1 MAKRQRF
8 IALLG
13 GALSTTIMLTGCLG
27 NPPSKQGASTA
38 TAPTTTA
45 PAVAANADLEVK
57 TISLGYIPI
66 LEAAPLVIGV
76 EKGFFAKHGLE
87 VNLSKQASWGA
98 ARDNLVLGAGGGGID
113 GGQWQLPMPQMISE
127 GAITNGKKVPMVI
140 LAMLM
145 SQGNGIA
152 AANSV
157 RDGNLSV
164 DLKTSSPGFFDTF
177 SQKQGR

>member
-1 MAKRQRF
+1 MANRRRF
-8 IALLG
+8 LALLSSSL
-13 GALSTTIMLTGCLG
+13 ATTLVLTGCLG
-27 NPPSKQGASTA
+27 NPPDRSRYGGTGSR
-38 TAPTTTA
+38 
-45 PAVAANADLEVK
+45 VAKPVLSNANLEVK
-57 TISLGYIPI
+57 SIELGFIPI

-76 EKGFFAKHGLE
+76 ELGFFARHGLQ

-98 ARDNLVLGAGGGGID
+98 ARDNVVLGSAGGGID

-127 GAITNGKKVPMVI
+127 GAITNGRKVPMVV

-157 RDGNLSV
+157 KDGKLSLNLNQ
-164 DLKTSSPGFFDTF
+164 TSPGYFE
-177 SQKQGR
+177 K